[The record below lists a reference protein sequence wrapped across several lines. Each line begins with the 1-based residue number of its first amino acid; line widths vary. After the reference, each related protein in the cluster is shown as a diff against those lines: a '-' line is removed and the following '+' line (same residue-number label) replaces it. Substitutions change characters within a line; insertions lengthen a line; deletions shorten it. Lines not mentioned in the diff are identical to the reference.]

1 MTSPLTEPVETSST
15 ADTARALAGGAKPRR
30 WGSWYVAEHRIRGMR
45 AYYQTILATSIGNP
59 LVYLFGLGVGLA
71 ALVPQGIQ
79 NGDATI
85 SYLAFVGPALLA
97 TAAVTVAAEE
107 STYPFMMGFK
117 WNPIFYAMNA
127 APLSGSQIA
136 NGMFISILARI
147 VPTTAIYFVVMIFF
161 GAVPSALGFIG
172 ILTASFT
179 GLAIATIVASY
190 TATIE
195 EDKGQMA
202 MIMRFGITPMFLF
215 SGTFFPLATL
225 PWFLQWIGWISP
237 LWHGTELGRVF
248 AYGLDEPAWLTAV
261 HVLVLAALV
270 VVGWKRTQ
278 VVMTRRLNK

>member
-1 MTSPLTEPVETSST
+1 MSNSLVEPVETT
-15 ADTARALAGGAKPRR
+15 PAQRALAGGAKPRR

>member
-261 HVLVLAALV
+261 HIVVLAALV